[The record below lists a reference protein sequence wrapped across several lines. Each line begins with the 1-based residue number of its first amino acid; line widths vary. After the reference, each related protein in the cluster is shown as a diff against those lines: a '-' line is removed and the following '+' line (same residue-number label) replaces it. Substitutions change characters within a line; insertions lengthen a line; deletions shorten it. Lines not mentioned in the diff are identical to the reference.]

1 VYNKDIHIPRTSK
14 CCNVLELFRIFQVPK
29 CQEHS
34 AIDAFIMS
42 CNYPPERHN
51 PKAWANYGCKDTT
64 KFADVQENSEKIA
77 IFWIMDAHEGYGT
90 AFRLLEMGQY
100 SYGTPILIY
109 RVSNVYLSYIYRV
122 STVVDS
128 GQIADR

>member
-1 VYNKDIHIPRTSK
+1 
-14 CCNVLELFRIFQVPK
+14 
-29 CQEHS
+29 
-34 AIDAFIMS
+34 M
-42 CNYPPERHN
+42 
-51 PKAWANYGCKDTT
+51 CK
-64 KFADVQENSEKIA
+64 KIAKKIA
-77 IFWIMDAHEGYGT
+77 IFWIMDAHEGYRT

-128 GQIADR
+128 GQIADRSRTDRGQIEDK